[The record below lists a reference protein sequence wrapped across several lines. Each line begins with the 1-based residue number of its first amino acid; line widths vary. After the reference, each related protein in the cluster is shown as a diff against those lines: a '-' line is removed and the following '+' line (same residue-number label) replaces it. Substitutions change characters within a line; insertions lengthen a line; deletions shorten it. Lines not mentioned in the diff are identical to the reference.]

1 MALTLPWDRW
11 PDVDQQTWTTLFTN
25 GGPLDDRGAL
35 AHVRPTTRTSLE
47 RAYSRWLKWVQDRA
61 PEVLAQPPSMRVQAA
76 RLQDWLA
83 DLAHTSP
90 MTRRTFVDA
99 VLRIARAID
108 EDRDWT
114 PELALQRGLRARASR
129 DHGSRKRGRILSS
142 EVLFDAGRRLVEE
155 EAPKVAVPLFRA
167 TALRDGAMIGLLA
180 LMPMRRRAFTGLRIG
195 ASFLPHAEGFSIA
208 LPGTLT
214 KSGLPW
220 EAEVP
225 DPAADLLRIYLR
237 DARPMLAARASDKDD
252 HLWIGR
258 TGHKFGEDHL
268 RTLISNGVERIT
280 GIPVSPHLFRDAA
293 ATTLA
298 RHSPD
303 AATLVQPLLAHTCGG
318 VAERHYIHA
327 TSIDAGRNYAKVL
340 RRLRGDA

>member
-1 MALTLPWDRW
+1 MALALPCDRW
-11 PDVDQQTWTTLFTN
+11 PDVDQQIWITLFTC
-25 GGPLDDRGAL
+25 GGPLDDRGPL

-47 RAYSRWLKWVQDRA
+47 RGYGRWLKWLQDRA
-61 PEVLAQPPSMRVQAA
+61 PEVLAQPPAVRVQAA
-76 RLQDWLA
+76 HLQDWLA

-129 DHGSRKRGRILSS
+129 DRGNRKRGRILSS
-142 EVLFDAGRRLVEE
+142 EVLFDAGRQLVEE

-167 TALRDGAMIGLLA
+167 TTLRDGAMIGLLA
-180 LMPMRRRAFTGLRIG
+180 LMPMRRRAFAGLRIG
-195 ASFLPHAEGFSIA
+195 ASFLPHAEGFTIA
-208 LPGTLT
+208 LPGALT

-225 DPAADLLRIYLR
+225 EPAADLLLSYLR
-237 DARPMLAARASDKDD
+237 NARPLLAARGGDNDD
-252 HLWIGR
+252 HVWIGR
-258 TGHKFGEDHL
+258 TGNKFGEDHL
-268 RTLISNGVERIT
+268 RTLISGGVERIT

-303 AATLVQPLLAHTCGG
+303 AATLVQPLLAHTRGG

-327 TSIDAGRNYAKVL
+327 TSIDAGRDYAEVL
-340 RRLRGDA
+340 RRLREHE